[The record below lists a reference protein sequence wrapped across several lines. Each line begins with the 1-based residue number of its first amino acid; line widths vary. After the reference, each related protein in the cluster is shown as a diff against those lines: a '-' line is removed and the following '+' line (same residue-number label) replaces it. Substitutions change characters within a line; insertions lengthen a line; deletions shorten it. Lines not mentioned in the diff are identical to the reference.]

1 MVFVSSFHP
10 RGGVFCCSWR
20 DGAVLFFFRGGTGR
34 FFFPRRDGAGFF
46 FSEAGRGVFFFPRR
60 GWHFFFSTG
69 RDGAVFFLFFR
80 GPGRD
85 GCFWWWQFFWRDGAK
100 SLHRPAKGGLN
111 RPASRPCKALIFCK
125 NGCFRQWMLN
135 SRIEGASYG
144 MSLNKRENRPA
155 ILCSQFSC
163 CMQQVVVTSLSCT
176 KTHPFLWLW
185 RSLRTNHLLIC
196 YYSNDILPTIS
207 HHNDNVSAVRSQSK
221 SNTER
226 KGSYA
231 SSIEPSNSTPVR
243 ACNNVSFV
251 PQSEIYWTGRA

>member
-1 MVFVSSFHP
+1 MRQAVVFVSSFHP

-34 FFFPRRDGAGFF
+34 FCF
-46 FSEAGRGVFFFPRR
+46 FSEAGRGVCLFFSEAGRGGCFFFR
-60 GWHFFFSTG
+60 GGTGWLFFFFDGTG
-69 RDGAVFFLFFR
+69 RGGVFLFFR

-111 RPASRPCKALIFCK
+111 RPASCPCKALTFCQ
-125 NGCFRQWMLN
+125 NGCFRQLMLN

-155 ILCSQFSC
+155 ILCSQISC
-163 CMQQVVVTSLSCT
+163 CMQQVVTSLSCT

-185 RSLRTNHLLIC
+185 RSLRTN
-196 YYSNDILPTIS
+196 
-207 HHNDNVSAVRSQSK
+207 Q
-221 SNTER
+221 
-226 KGSYA
+226 
-231 SSIEPSNSTPVR
+231 
-243 ACNNVSFV
+243 
-251 PQSEIYWTGRA
+251 